1 MSTKVSISWDKN
13 FHLYQ
18 EIFDV
23 SNVYFKIEGCEFEAT
38 NDKVMVQIPIKVW
51 RKMIAD
57 WSLRGWP
64 ESEDNQEKALG
75 EDWLSSLEKLIPK
88 DPKV

>member
-23 SNVYFKIEGCEFEAT
+23 SNVYFKLEGCEFEAT

-51 RKMIAD
+51 RKMIAG

-64 ESEDNQEKALG
+64 ESEDNQEKKLG
-75 EDWLSSLEKLIPK
+75 EEWLSSLELNLLK
-88 DPKV
+88 DDKI